1 MGMGNWGSIRIESW
15 AMAILLTSSS
25 AMASVEGGN
34 GCSAAQFDALKQA
47 DASLTKQ
54 VANLA
59 SDLPK
64 LDLEYVRKNFILPN
78 HRPWDENSPKNR
90 RYENYLR
97 SMSQGL
103 IRLNA
108 DLREGVKVTCRHA
121 KLDPNCRGGE
131 VLAYVLFRGN
141 TPLKNLYFCSGFFDQ
156 TEAQKE
162 STFFHE
168 LTHYTLATEDRGL
181 DWLEGQ
187 ATNISTAPKDAY
199 HWEAF
204 VNSDVESSLKRQIWY
219 WNWPKK

>member
-78 HRPWDENSPKNR
+78 HRPWDEASPKNK

-103 IRLNA
+103 LRLNV
-108 DLREGVKVTCRHA
+108 DIREGVKVTCRHA

-181 DWLEGQ
+181 DWLEGP
-187 ATNISTAPKDAY
+187 ATNIAMAPKDAY
-199 HWEAF
+199 HWESL